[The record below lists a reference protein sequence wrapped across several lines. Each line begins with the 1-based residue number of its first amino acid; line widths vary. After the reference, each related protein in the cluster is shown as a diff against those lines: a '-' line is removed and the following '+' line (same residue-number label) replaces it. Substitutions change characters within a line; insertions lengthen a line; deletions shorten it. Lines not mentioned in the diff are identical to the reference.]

1 MSTFFGKDI
10 LQKCLQKMGPIGSSF
25 KHTSL
30 NYTYFHGIHSNDGF
44 EFMFE
49 NCRTFLILPIIK
61 TDILVARLVLNQ
73 FVLPIYLSR
82 C

>member
-1 MSTFFGKDI
+1 MSTFFDKDI
-10 LQKCLQKMGPIGSSF
+10 LQFFFSKMGPLDSSN
-25 KHTSL
+25 KHTSQ
-30 NYTYFHGIHSNDGF
+30 NYFHGIRSNDRF

-49 NCRTFLILPIIK
+49 NCRTFLISPMIK

>member
-10 LQKCLQKMGPIGSSF
+10 LQKCFPKMGPIGSSF
-25 KHTSL
+25 KHTSQ
-30 NYTYFHGIHSNDGF
+30 NYLHGIHSKNGF